1 MHHPLVCSKTKPIGA
16 FYDTF
21 CEMTNVQKAIS
32 WQFEDRSYEI
42 LEKLRI
48 ADYDLGDDESEIDEV
63 IQDVI
68 LGESHTVERIPAWG
82 DNEMFHIDLMKFGN
96 AYWVSAIEFDHVGL
110 FATLDDARDFAL
122 EYFSSFIEA
131 LDEREL
137 EPD

>member
-1 MHHPLVCSKTKPIGA
+1 MHDPLVCSRTKPIGA

-21 CEMTNVQKAIS
+21 CEMTNVQRAIS

-42 LEKLRI
+42 LEKLRSV
-48 ADYDLGDDESEIDEV
+48 DHGLEDDGSEIDEV

-68 LGESHTVERIPAWG
+68 LGDSQRVERIPAWG
-82 DNEMFHIDLMKFGN
+82 DNEIFHIDLMKFGN

-110 FATLDDARDFAL
+110 FETLDDARDFAL